1 MAQINEN
8 TFSKKDRDRYSI
20 HEKID
25 SSYSIFSIDGEK
37 FFQIDMYGKSDREIP
52 GKVSQTIQFDKTVA
66 EKIVD
71 ILKNEFKI

>member
-37 FFQIDMYGKSDREIP
+37 FFQIDLYGKSDREIP
-52 GKVSQTIQFDKTVA
+52 GKVSQTIQFDKVIA
-66 EKIVD
+66 KKIVE
-71 ILKNEFKI
+71 ILKNEFCL

>member
-8 TFSKKDRDRYSI
+8 TLSKKDRDRYSI

-52 GKVSQTIQFDKTVA
+52 GKVSQTIQFDKVIA
-66 EKIVD
+66 KKIVE
-71 ILKNEFKI
+71 ILKNEFCL

>member
-66 EKIVD
+66 KKIID
-71 ILKNEFKI
+71 ILKNEFNL